1 MRVMY
6 NKCAYKNE
14 IKENLRINIIARH
27 IYEND
32 TAATTTTAER
42 EREYIINTYVIIN
55 LFARASSSR

>member
-42 EREYIINTYVIIN
+42 ERENT
-55 LFARASSSR
+55 